1 MLIGLVKM
9 DQKSFK
15 IIMKK
20 YNLKSFSIFI
30 KNQVSV
36 FLDISCKNISRT
48 IETTKLTVI
57 TDSIENKNGYF
68 FCKIINIQN
77 DELIDEDGE
86 YIDKPKVELLI
97 SIFLTD
103 DDIEISR
110 TAVEQ
115 LLLEMKNGID
125 FSILLKKYKN
135 INDHD
140 LLTKVNKELN
150 QTESIL
156 KESLRN
162 VLDRGKK
169 IEELNEEA
177 SFMEKQ
183 TAELFL
189 KAKKKNKCCRFF

>member
-1 MLIGLVKM
+1 M

-77 DELIDEDGE
+77 NELIDEDGE